1 MEVMVAEYAVAIGDP
16 DILGEGCAMLAT
28 LANSFAAGGHL
39 VRYPAREQV
48 HGVSGDAVGCGGVYD
63 NDGFATAIERI
74 ARTCDAGIVIAPD
87 EILADLTEVVEE
99 STVNLG
105 CPSKSVRNC
114 ADKLVCSRILSDN
127 GIAVPAVIDD
137 AGGCGADAGAR
148 YVIKPRSGC
157 ASEGISILRPRHE
170 RSIDATSREAGALM
184 RPCRTHR
191 RHCQQGRALSE
202 KVDLRDEFIVTELVS
217 GEHLSASLIIGK
229 TALPLTVN
237 KQMVEIG
244 TETIRYNGGVV
255 PYQTPR
261 WDEVM
266 DTATKAADVLG
277 CRGYVGV
284 DIVAGD
290 ELYVVDVNPRPTTSI
305 LGISKVI
312 DHEIGDLIM
321 RAGLGDLPESV
332 GITGTFEFTKEMLG
346 RIFLQDSR

>member
-1 MEVMVAEYAVAIGDP
+1 MEVMVAEYAVATGDP

-48 HGVSGDAVGCGGVYD
+48 HAVRGDAVGCGGD
-63 NDGFATAIERI
+63 CDDDGFATAIERI

-127 GIAVPAVIDD
+127 GIAVPRVIDEAD
-137 AGGCGADAGAR
+137 AGGMCGADGADAGAR

-157 ASEGISILRPRHE
+157 ASEGISIV
-170 RSIDATSREAGALM
+170 
-184 RPCRTHR
+184 
-191 RHCQQGRALSE
+191 SE
-202 KVDLRDEFIVTELVS
+202 KVNLSDDFIVTELVS

-229 TALPLTVN
+229 NALALTVN

-244 TETIRYNGGVV
+244 TETIEYNGGVV

-266 DTATKAADVLG
+266 DTAAKAADVLG
-277 CRGYVGV
+277 CRGYIGV
-284 DIVAGD
+284 DIVAGS

-305 LGISKVI
+305 LGIAKVI
-312 DHEIGDLIM
+312 DHEIGDLII
-321 RAGLGDLPESV
+321 RAVLGDLPESV

-346 RIFLQDSR
+346 CIFLQDSQ

>member
-1 MEVMVAEYAVAIGDP
+1 MEVMVAEYAVATGDP
-16 DILGEGCAMLAT
+16 DIIGEGCAMLAT

-48 HGVSGDAVGCGGVYD
+48 RGVSGDALRCGSGCD
-63 NDGFATAIERI
+63 DDGFATAIERI

-87 EILADLTEVVEE
+87 DILADLTEIVEE

-127 GIAVPAVIDD
+127 GIAVPEVIDD
-137 AGGCGADAGAR
+137 ADAGGADAGAR

-157 ASEGISILRPRHE
+157 ASEGISIVP
-170 RSIDATSREAGALM
+170 A
-184 RPCRTHR
+184 
-191 RHCQQGRALSE
+191 
-202 KVDLRDEFIVTELVS
+202 KVDLSDDFIVTELVS

-229 TALPLTVN
+229 TTLPLTVN

-244 TETIRYNGGVV
+244 TETIEYNGGVV
-255 PYQTPR
+255 PYHTPR
-261 WDEVM
+261 WGEVM
-266 DTATKAADVLG
+266 DTAAKAADVLG

-305 LGISKVI
+305 LGIAKVI
-312 DHEIGDLIM
+312 DHEIGDLII

-346 RIFLQDSR
+346 CIFLHASQ

>member
-1 MEVMVAEYAVAIGDP
+1 MVAEYAVATGDL

-28 LANSFAAGGHL
+28 LANSFAACGHL
-39 VRYPAREQV
+39 VRYPAQEQV
-48 HGVSGDAVGCGGVYD
+48 HRVRGDAIRCRCGGGCD
-63 NDGFATAIERI
+63 GDGFATAIERI

-114 ADKLVCSRILSDN
+114 ADKLVCSRILPDN
-127 GIAVPAVIDD
+127 GIAVPRVIDD
-137 AGGCGADAGAR
+137 VDIDTSSISDVDDTGTGAR

-157 ASEGISILRPRHE
+157 ASEGISIV
-170 RSIDATSREAGALM
+170 
-184 RPCRTHR
+184 
-191 RHCQQGRALSE
+191 SE
-202 KVDLRDEFIVTELVS
+202 KVNLSDDFIVTELVS

-244 TETIRYNGGVV
+244 TETIKYNGGIV

-261 WDEVM
+261 WGEVM
-266 DTATKAADVLG
+266 DTAEKAADVLG

-305 LGISKVI
+305 LGIAKVI
-312 DHEIGDLIM
+312 DHEIGDLII

-332 GITGTFEFTKEMLG
+332 GVTGTFEFTKEMLG
-346 RIFLQDSR
+346 CIFFQDSQ

>member
-1 MEVMVAEYAVAIGDP
+1 MEVMVAEYAVATGDP

-39 VRYPAREQV
+39 VRYPARERV
-48 HGVSGDAVGCGGVYD
+48 SGVSGDAVGCGDYCD
-63 NDGFATAIERI
+63 DDGFAAAIERI

-87 EILADLTEVVEE
+87 ELLADLTAIVEE

-105 CPSKSVRNC
+105 CPSESVRNC
-114 ADKLVCSRILSDN
+114 ADKLICSHILSDN
-127 GIAVPAVIDD
+127 GIAVPGVIDD
-137 AGGCGADAGAR
+137 SGAGGMSGADAGAR

-157 ASEGISILRPRHE
+157 ASEGISIVMA
-170 RSIDATSREAGALM
+170 RS
-184 RPCRTHR
+184 
-191 RHCQQGRALSE
+191 GRSTEVTASKGKALSG
-202 KVDLRDEFIVTELVS
+202 KMNLGDDFIVTELVS
-217 GEHLSASLIIGK
+217 GEHLSASLVIGK

-244 TETIRYNGGVV
+244 TETIKYNGGVV

-261 WDEVM
+261 WGAVM
-266 DTATKAADVLG
+266 DTAAKVADVLG

-305 LGISKVI
+305 LGIAKVI
-312 DHEIGDLIM
+312 DHEIGDLVI
-321 RAGLGDLPESV
+321 RARLGDLPESI

-346 RIFLQDSR
+346 GIFLQDSR

>member
-1 MEVMVAEYAVAIGDP
+1 MKVMVAEYAVATGDP

-28 LANSFAAGGHL
+28 LANSFAAGRHL

-48 HGVSGDAVGCGGVYD
+48 QGVSGDVVVCDDGCD
-63 NDGFATAIERI
+63 DDGFATAIERI
-74 ARTCDAGIVIAPD
+74 AHTCDAGIVIAPD
-87 EILADLTEVVEE
+87 EILADLTRIVEE
-99 STVNLG
+99 STINLG

-127 GIAVPAVIDD
+127 GIAVPGVIDD
-137 AGGCGADAGAR
+137 VGMGAGGCCADGAGAGAR

-157 ASEGISILRPRHE
+157 ASEGISIVMDRQEQP
-170 RSIDATSREAGALM
+170 IDVTAREGW
-184 RPCRTHR
+184 
-191 RHCQQGRALSE
+191 ALSG
-202 KVDLRDEFIVTELVS
+202 KVNLSDDFIVTELVP

-229 TALPLTVN
+229 TALALTVN

-244 TETIRYNGGVV
+244 TETIEYNGGIV

-261 WDEVM
+261 WGEVM
-266 DTATKAADVLG
+266 DTAAKAADVLG

-305 LGISKVI
+305 LGIAKVI
-312 DHEIGDLIM
+312 DHEIGDLII

-346 RIFLQDSR
+346 CIFSQDSK

>member
-1 MEVMVAEYAVAIGDP
+1 MEVMVAEYAVATGDP

-28 LANSFAAGGHL
+28 LANSFAVGGHL

-48 HGVSGDAVGCGGVYD
+48 PGVRGDAVGCGGD
-63 NDGFATAIERI
+63 CDDDGFATAIERI
-74 ARTCDAGIVIAPD
+74 AHTCDAGIVIAPD
-87 EILADLTEVVEE
+87 EILADLTEIVED

-127 GIAVPAVIDD
+127 GIAVPEVIDD
-137 AGGCGADAGAR
+137 SGAGCISGVDAGAR

-157 ASEGISILRPRHE
+157 ASEGISIVMGSSE
-170 RSIDATSREAGALM
+170 RSTDVTASKGK
-184 RPCRTHR
+184 
-191 RHCQQGRALSE
+191 ALSG
-202 KVDLRDEFIVTELVS
+202 KLNLSDDFIITELVS

-244 TETIRYNGGVV
+244 TETIKYNGGVV

-261 WDEVM
+261 WDAVM
-266 DTATKAADVLG
+266 GTAAKVADVLG

-305 LGISKVI
+305 LGIAKVI
-312 DHEIGDLIM
+312 DHEIGDLIIM
-321 RAGLGDLPESV
+321 AGLGDLPESV

-346 RIFLQDSR
+346 CIFLQDSR

>member
-1 MEVMVAEYAVAIGDP
+1 MKVMVAEYAVATGDP

-39 VRYPAREQV
+39 VRYPAGEQV
-48 HGVSGDAVGCGGVYD
+48 HGVRGDAVGCGGD
-63 NDGFATAIERI
+63 CDDDGFATAIERI

-87 EILADLTEVVEE
+87 EILADLTEIVEE

-114 ADKLVCSRILSDN
+114 ADKLLCSRILSDN
-127 GIAVPAVIDD
+127 GIAVPRVIDD
-137 AGGCGADAGAR
+137 AGIDVCGISGADGAGAGVR

-157 ASEGISILRPRHE
+157 ASEGISIV
-170 RSIDATSREAGALM
+170 SAKVN
-184 RPCRTHR
+184 
-191 RHCQQGRALSE
+191 LS
-202 KVDLRDEFIVTELVS
+202 DDFIVTELVS

-229 TALPLTVN
+229 TTLPLTVN

-244 TETIRYNGGVV
+244 TETIKYNGGVV

-266 DTATKAADVLG
+266 DTATKTADVLG

-305 LGISKVI
+305 LGIAKVI
-312 DHEIGDLIM
+312 DHEIGDLII

-346 RIFLQDSR
+346 CIFLQDSQ

>member
-1 MEVMVAEYAVAIGDP
+1 MEVMVAEYAVATGDP
-16 DILGEGCAMLAT
+16 DILGEGCAMLTT

-48 HGVSGDAVGCGGVYD
+48 RGVSGDVVVCD
-63 NDGFATAIERI
+63 DDRGFATAIEQI
-74 ARTCDAGIVIAPD
+74 TRTCDAGIVIAPD
-87 EILADLTEVVEE
+87 DILADLTEIVEE

-127 GIAVPAVIDD
+127 GIAVPGVIGET
-137 AGGCGADAGAR
+137 GGISGVDGADPGAR

-157 ASEGISILRPRHE
+157 ASEGISIVMARQERP
-170 RSIDATSREAGALM
+170 IDVTAREGW
-184 RPCRTHR
+184 
-191 RHCQQGRALSE
+191 ALSE
-202 KVDLRDEFIVTELVS
+202 KVNLSDDFIVTELVS
-217 GEHLSASLIIGK
+217 GEHLSASLILGK
-229 TALPLTVN
+229 TVLPLTVN

-244 TETIRYNGGVV
+244 TETIKYNGGIV
-255 PYQTPR
+255 PYRTPR

-266 DTATKAADVLG
+266 DTAAKAADVLE
-277 CRGYVGV
+277 CKGYVGV

-305 LGISKVI
+305 LGIAKVI
-312 DHEIGDLIM
+312 DHEIGDLII

-346 RIFLQDSR
+346 CIFLQDSQ

>member
-1 MEVMVAEYAVAIGDP
+1 MEVMVAEYAVATGDP

-48 HGVSGDAVGCGGVYD
+48 RGVIGDALRCGGD
-63 NDGFATAIERI
+63 CDDGGFATAIERI

-87 EILADLTEVVEE
+87 EILADLTEIVEE

-127 GIAVPAVIDD
+127 GIAVPRVIDD
-137 AGGCGADAGAR
+137 ADMDSGGISGADGAGAGAR

-157 ASEGISILRPRHE
+157 ASEGISIVP
-170 RSIDATSREAGALM
+170 AKVN
-184 RPCRTHR
+184 
-191 RHCQQGRALSE
+191 LS
-202 KVDLRDEFIVTELVS
+202 DDFIVTELVS

-229 TALPLTVN
+229 TALALTVN

-244 TETIRYNGGVV
+244 TETIKYNGGVV

-261 WDEVM
+261 WDEIM
-266 DTATKAADVLG
+266 DTAAKAADVLG

-305 LGISKVI
+305 LGIAKVI
-312 DHEIGDLIM
+312 DHEIGDLII

-346 RIFLQDSR
+346 CIFLQDSQ

>member
-1 MEVMVAEYAVAIGDP
+1 MKVMVAEYAVATGDP
-16 DILGEGCAMLAT
+16 NILGEGCAMLAT
-28 LANSFAAGGHL
+28 LANSFAAAGHL

-48 HGVSGDAVGCGGVYD
+48 PGVSGDAVVCGVGCD
-63 NDGFATAIERI
+63 DDGFATAIERI

-87 EILADLTEVVEE
+87 DILADLTEVVEE

-114 ADKLVCSRILSDN
+114 ADKLVCSRILSDS
-127 GIAVPAVIDD
+127 GIAVPKVIDD
-137 AGGCGADAGAR
+137 AGEGGISGTDGADAGTR

-157 ASEGISILRPRHE
+157 ASEGISITRGSQK
-170 RSIDATSREAGALM
+170 RSIEGW
-184 RPCRTHR
+184 
-191 RHCQQGRALSE
+191 ALSE
-202 KVDLRDEFIVTELVS
+202 KVNLSDDFIVTELVS

-229 TALPLTVN
+229 TALALTVN

-244 TETIRYNGGVV
+244 TDTIKYNGGVV
-255 PYQTPR
+255 PYQTPQ

-266 DTATKAADVLG
+266 DTAAKAADVLG

-305 LGISKVI
+305 LGIAKVI
-312 DHEIGDLIM
+312 DHEIGDLII

-346 RIFLQDSR
+346 CIFLQDSQ

>member
-1 MEVMVAEYAVAIGDP
+1 MEVMVAEYAVATGDR

-48 HGVSGDAVGCGGVYD
+48 HGVRGDMFGCGGD
-63 NDGFATAIERI
+63 CGEDGFATAIERI

-87 EILADLTEVVEE
+87 EILADLTEIVEE
-99 STVNLG
+99 NTVNLG

-114 ADKLVCSRILSDN
+114 ADKIVCSRILSDN
-127 GIAVPAVIDD
+127 GITVPRVIDD
-137 AGGCGADAGAR
+137 VDIGTSGISGTDGAGAGAR

-157 ASEGISILRPRHE
+157 ASEGISIV
-170 RSIDATSREAGALM
+170 
-184 RPCRTHR
+184 
-191 RHCQQGRALSE
+191 SE
-202 KVDLRDEFIVTELVS
+202 KVNLSDDFIVTELVS

-229 TALPLTVN
+229 TTLPLTVN

-244 TETIRYNGGVV
+244 TETIEYNGGVV
-255 PYQTPR
+255 PYQTP
-261 WDEVM
+261 WWGEVI
-266 DTATKAADVLG
+266 DTSAKAADVLG

-305 LGISKVI
+305 LGIAKVI
-312 DHEIGDLIM
+312 DHEIGDLII

-332 GITGTFEFTKEMLG
+332 GITGTFEFTKEMLSC
-346 RIFLQDSR
+346 IFLQDSQ

>member
-1 MEVMVAEYAVAIGDP
+1 MEVMVAEYAVATGDP

-48 HGVSGDAVGCGGVYD
+48 HGVCGDAVACNGDCDDG
-63 NDGFATAIERI
+63 GFATAIERI

-87 EILADLTEVVEE
+87 DILADLTEIVEE

-105 CPSKSVRNC
+105 GPSKSVRNC

-127 GIAVPAVIDD
+127 GIAVPGVIDD
-137 AGGCGADAGAR
+137 AGGIGGADSGAR

-157 ASEGISILRPRHE
+157 ASEGISIVMARQE
-170 RSIDATSREAGALM
+170 RSIDVTARK
-184 RPCRTHR
+184 
-191 RHCQQGRALSE
+191 GRALSE
-202 KVDLRDEFIVTELVS
+202 KVNLSDDFIVTELVS
-217 GEHLSASLIIGK
+217 GEHLSASLILGK
-229 TALPLTVN
+229 TVLPLTVN

-244 TETIRYNGGVV
+244 TETIKYNGGVV

-266 DTATKAADVLG
+266 DTAAKAADVLG
-277 CRGYVGV
+277 CKGYVGV

-305 LGISKVI
+305 LGIAKVI
-312 DHEIGDLIM
+312 DHEIGDLII

-346 RIFLQDSR
+346 CIFLQDSQ

>member
-1 MEVMVAEYAVAIGDP
+1 MEVMVAEYAVATGDP

-39 VRYPAREQV
+39 VRYPARERV
-48 HGVSGDAVGCGGVYD
+48 RGVRGDALRCGGD
-63 NDGFATAIERI
+63 CDDDGFATAIERI
-74 ARTCDAGIVIAPD
+74 ACTCDAGIVIAPD

-114 ADKLVCSRILSDN
+114 ADKLVCSRILADN
-127 GIAVPAVIDD
+127 GIAVPGVIDD
-137 AGGCGADAGAR
+137 ADAGGISGADGADAGAR

-157 ASEGISILRPRHE
+157 ASEGISIV
-170 RSIDATSREAGALM
+170 SGKVN
-184 RPCRTHR
+184 
-191 RHCQQGRALSE
+191 LS
-202 KVDLRDEFIVTELVS
+202 DDFIVTELVS
-217 GEHLSASLIIGK
+217 GEHLSASLILGK
-229 TALPLTVN
+229 TVLPLTVN

-244 TETIRYNGGVV
+244 TETIKYNGGVV

-266 DTATKAADVLG
+266 DAAAKAADVLG

-305 LGISKVI
+305 LGIAKVI
-312 DHEIGDLIM
+312 DHEIGDLII
-321 RAGLGDLPESV
+321 RAGLGDLPASV
-332 GITGTFEFTKEMLG
+332 GVTGTFEFTKEMLG
-346 RIFLQDSR
+346 CIFLQDSQ

>member
-1 MEVMVAEYAVAIGDP
+1 MEVMVAEYAVATGDP

-48 HGVSGDAVGCGGVYD
+48 RGVSGDALRCD
-63 NDGFATAIERI
+63 DDGFATAIERI

-87 EILADLTEVVEE
+87 EILADLTEIVEE

-127 GIAVPAVIDD
+127 GIAVPEIIGD
-137 AGGCGADAGAR
+137 AGGISGGDGADPGAR
-148 YVIKPRSGC
+148 YVVKPRSGC
-157 ASEGISILRPRHE
+157 ASEGISIVMDRQERP
-170 RSIDATSREAGALM
+170 IDVTAREGW
-184 RPCRTHR
+184 
-191 RHCQQGRALSE
+191 ALSE
-202 KVDLRDEFIVTELVS
+202 KVNLSDDFIITELVS
-217 GEHLSASLIIGK
+217 GEHLSASLVIGK
-229 TALPLTVN
+229 TVLLLTVN

-244 TETIRYNGGVV
+244 TETIKYNGGIV

-266 DTATKAADVLG
+266 DTAAKAADVLE
-277 CRGYVGV
+277 CKGYVGV

-305 LGISKVI
+305 LGIAKVI
-312 DHEIGDLIM
+312 DHEIGDLII

-346 RIFLQDSR
+346 CIFLQDFQ

>member
-1 MEVMVAEYAVAIGDP
+1 MEVMVAEYAVATGDP
-16 DILGEGCAMLAT
+16 DILCEGCAMLAT

-48 HGVSGDAVGCGGVYD
+48 CGVGGDVVVYD
-63 NDGFATAIERI
+63 GGCDDDGFATAIERI

-87 EILADLTEVVEE
+87 EILADLTKIVEE

-127 GIAVPAVIDD
+127 GIAVPKVIDD
-137 AGGCGADAGAR
+137 ADIYTGGISGADGAGASAR

-157 ASEGISILRPRHE
+157 ASEGISIVMGRQERP
-170 RSIDATSREAGALM
+170 IDVTAREGW
-184 RPCRTHR
+184 
-191 RHCQQGRALSE
+191 ALSE
-202 KVDLRDEFIVTELVS
+202 KVNLIDDFIVTELVP

-244 TETIRYNGGVV
+244 TETIKYNGGVV

-266 DTATKAADVLG
+266 DTAAKAADVLG

-305 LGISKVI
+305 LGIVNVI
-312 DHEIGDLIM
+312 DHEIGDLII

-346 RIFLQDSR
+346 CIFLKNSQ

>member
-1 MEVMVAEYAVAIGDP
+1 MEVMVAEYAVATDDP

-39 VRYPAREQV
+39 VRYPAMNRV
-48 HGVSGDAVGCGGVYD
+48 SGVSGDAVGCGD
-63 NDGFATAIERI
+63 ECDDDGFATAIERI

-87 EILADLTEVVEE
+87 EILADLTEIVEE

-127 GIAVPAVIDD
+127 GIAVPEVINDSD
-137 AGGCGADAGAR
+137 AGCISGVDAGAR

-157 ASEGISILRPRHE
+157 ASEGISIITAHPE
-170 RSIDATSREAGALM
+170 RSVDATAGKGNASSGKLNL
-184 RPCRTHR
+184 
-191 RHCQQGRALSE
+191 G
-202 KVDLRDEFIVTELVS
+202 DDFIITELVS
-217 GEHLSASLIIGK
+217 GEHLSASLITGK
-229 TALPLTVN
+229 TTLPLTVN

-244 TETIRYNGGVV
+244 TETIKYNGGVV
-255 PYQTPR
+255 PYRTPR

-266 DTATKAADVLG
+266 DTAVKAADILG

-305 LGISKVI
+305 LAIAKVI
-312 DHEIGDLIM
+312 DHEIGDLII

-346 RIFLQDSR
+346 RIFLQDFQ

>member
-1 MEVMVAEYAVAIGDP
+1 MEVMVAEYAVATGDP

-48 HGVSGDAVGCGGVYD
+48 HGVSGDAVVCNGDCDDG
-63 NDGFATAIERI
+63 GFATSIERI

-87 EILADLTEVVEE
+87 DILADLTEIVEE

-127 GIAVPAVIDD
+127 GIAVPRVIDD
-137 AGGCGADAGAR
+137 ADIGAGGISGADTGAR

-157 ASEGISILRPRHE
+157 ASEGISIVMARQE
-170 RSIDATSREAGALM
+170 RSIDVTARK
-184 RPCRTHR
+184 
-191 RHCQQGRALSE
+191 GRALSE
-202 KVDLRDEFIVTELVS
+202 KVNLSDDFIVTELVS
-217 GEHLSASLIIGK
+217 GEHLSASLILGK
-229 TALPLTVN
+229 TVLPLTVN

-244 TETIRYNGGVV
+244 TETIKYNGGVV
-255 PYQTPR
+255 PYQTLR

-266 DTATKAADVLG
+266 DTAAKAADVLG
-277 CRGYVGV
+277 CKGYVGV

-305 LGISKVI
+305 LGIAKVI
-312 DHEIGDLIM
+312 DHEIGDLII
-321 RAGLGDLPESV
+321 RAGLGDLPVSV

-346 RIFLQDSR
+346 CTFLQDSQ

>member
-1 MEVMVAEYAVAIGDP
+1 MEVMVAEYAVATGDP

-28 LANSFAAGGHL
+28 LANSFAASGHL
-39 VRYPAREQV
+39 VRYPARERV
-48 HGVSGDAVGCGGVYD
+48 RGVIGDALRCGGD
-63 NDGFATAIERI
+63 CDDDGFATAIGRI

-114 ADKLVCSRILSDN
+114 ADKLICSSILSAN
-127 GIAVPAVIDD
+127 GIAVPRVIDD
-137 AGGCGADAGAR
+137 ADASGMCGTGGADAGAR

-157 ASEGISILRPRHE
+157 ASEGISIE
-170 RSIDATSREAGALM
+170 
-184 RPCRTHR
+184 
-191 RHCQQGRALSE
+191 SE
-202 KVDLRDEFIVTELVS
+202 KVNLSDDFIVTELVS

-229 TALPLTVN
+229 TTLPLTVN

-244 TETIRYNGGVV
+244 TETIEYNGGVV
-255 PYQTPR
+255 PYHTPR
-261 WDEVM
+261 WGEVM
-266 DTATKAADVLG
+266 DTAAKAADVLG

-305 LGISKVI
+305 LGIAKVI
-312 DHEIGDLIM
+312 DHEIGDLII

-346 RIFLQDSR
+346 CIFLQDSQ

>member
-1 MEVMVAEYAVAIGDP
+1 MEVMVAEYAVATGDP

-28 LANSFAAGGHL
+28 LANSFAACGHL

-48 HGVSGDAVGCGGVYD
+48 RGVRGDALRCGGD
-63 NDGFATAIERI
+63 GDGGGFATAIERI

-87 EILADLTEVVEE
+87 DILADLTEIVEE

-127 GIAVPAVIDD
+127 GIAVPRVIDYAD
-137 AGGCGADAGAR
+137 AGGMCGADGADTGAR

-157 ASEGISILRPRHE
+157 ASEGISIVMARQE
-170 RSIDATSREAGALM
+170 RSIEVTARK
-184 RPCRTHR
+184 
-191 RHCQQGRALSE
+191 GRALSE
-202 KVDLRDEFIVTELVS
+202 SVSLDDDFIVTELVS

-229 TALPLTVN
+229 TSLPLTVN
-237 KQMVEIG
+237 KQIVEIG
-244 TETIRYNGGVV
+244 TETIKYNGGVV
-255 PYQTPR
+255 PYQTPL

-266 DTATKAADVLG
+266 DTAVKAADVLG

-290 ELYVVDVNPRPTTSI
+290 ELYVADANPRPTTSI
-305 LGISKVI
+305 LGIAKVI
-312 DHEIGDLIM
+312 NHEIGDLII
-321 RAGLGDLPESV
+321 RAGLGDLPESIE
-332 GITGTFEFTKEMLG
+332 ITGTFEFTKEMLG
-346 RIFLQDSR
+346 CIFLQDSQ